1 MTTTIHLAPV
11 GAGKTETALQ
21 FLIDTLHNS
30 EQPFPRV
37 WVLLA
42 TKRQEVGF
50 RQRLVDLAQVHR
62 VHFNVEFFNFYE
74 LNTRLLNIQGKPL
87 KRIQQ
92 SSRMG
97 ILRMILS
104 QMLVSDELQTFAK
117 IADKAGF
124 VQVIAD
130 FIDELKQYKI
140 YPETY
145 ESVAETAKD
154 RELARIYARYQQT
167 LQERDLMDL
176 EGEGW
181 LALEA
186 VKAGIKWGQPVDLL
200 LVDGYDQFT
209 PVQAELLACLS
220 QQIPRIDI
228 TLTTMAG
235 EAETRITTRF
245 GRALTR
251 LKNIHE
257 QVGVSLETTLIQPI
271 VEDRPPEL
279 LQLGERIFQP
289 KAEAINQPDHIHF
302 IEASD
307 PAQEVAMVLRQVKHL
322 LLNGTRPDEIL
333 IALRDWERY
342 APHFQTTQTTYQLPL
357 FLHYTQSLNQNPMIE
372 TVMRLLALYPKFRR
386 REVLDVLRSPYIQA
400 VGLDDSAVDLLDTLT
415 IQGRFTGGKARDWEE
430 EIQRATKGGWDE
442 EEEERPALL
451 TQAQAHE
458 LSLSLED
465 FLKGISP
472 HKNESV
478 ADRVV
483 WIEDLIGREMLQNP
497 EEAPDDWGF
506 DDLNRYSLHI
516 AQAIQQPDVP
526 DNIRRRDINAL
537 NNLKQILQGFVRLQS
552 FMSDQLDYVAP
563 DDWDSFYRDLKLAV
577 DSHTEIPPNVGRTSQ
592 VLVTTAT
599 NARGLPHPH
608 VFILGL
614 SESIFPAEVPEDP
627 LYLDTERETLASK
640 GLNLEK
646 LSERTDDTG
655 LFYELIS
662 LARQSL
668 TLSRPTVREGKPW
681 VESHLWRAVRSLC
694 PTATLTELKAGQLPA
709 PERVSSQ
716 EELLIAVA
724 DGLSQD
730 DAGEA
735 EAVLST
741 RNWMLTDKQV
751 QSAWNQVTQGR
762 AIELGRYDET
772 QVFNE
777 YSGRLKHPDLIA
789 KVAQQLDATRKW
801 SASQLNEY
809 GACGFRFFASRLLR
823 LESLDE
829 PEEGMDVLQSGS
841 LYHSILEKTYREMSD
856 IPDFAFTDEF
866 RDEALDILQEMADEV
881 FRNAPI
887 EFGFRETTTW
897 QSEQDVIRRRLQRLI
912 ENDFSAKHPFS
923 KYGEGKRTIRY
934 IEVGFG
940 IGSTQAQLQLPNGE
954 TIQLRGKIDRVDQIG
969 DKLIIVDYKTG
980 SSPIKTDEMTAGRN
994 FQMLVYIE
1002 ALRDFTKQHNVSATV
1017 AGGFFWH
1024 IRNLSTSGMI
1034 NLGDDKS
1041 QAIFDITTQHLAQ
1054 HIYHAETGDFSV
1066 DPSKLENGRC
1076 ARHCPYFQLC
1086 RVQVTNNQRGVS

>member
-1 MTTTIHLAPV
+1 MTTTIHLASV

-21 FLIDTLHNS
+21 FLIDTLHDS
-30 EQPFPRV
+30 EKPFPRV

-50 RQRLVDLAQVHR
+50 RQRLVDLAEEHR

-97 ILRMILS
+97 ILRMILA
-104 QMLVSDELQTFAK
+104 QMLTNDELHTFSK

-145 ESVAETAKD
+145 QSVAETEKD
-154 RELARIYARYQQT
+154 RELARIYARYQGT
-167 LQERDLMDL
+167 LQDRDLMDL

-186 VKAGIKWGQPVDLL
+186 VKAGIGWAQPVDLL

-209 PVQAELLACLS
+209 PVQAELLARLS
-220 QQIPRIDI
+220 QQIPLIDI

-235 EAETRITTRF
+235 EAESRITTRF
-245 GRALTR
+245 GRALKR
-251 LKNIHE
+251 LNDIHQ
-257 QVGVSLETTLIQPI
+257 QVGISLETKLIQPI
-271 VEDRPPEL
+271 TEDRPPEL
-279 LQLGERIFQP
+279 LLLGERIFQP
-289 KAEAINQPDHIHF
+289 KAEPIVQPNYIHF
-302 IEASD
+302 IEAGD
-307 PAQEVAMVLRQVKHL
+307 PAQEVAMVLRQVKER

-333 IALRDWERY
+333 VALRDWQRY
-342 APHFQTTQTTYQLPL
+342 ASHFQTFQETFQLPL
-357 FLHYTQSLNQNPMIE
+357 FMHYMQSLNRNPMIE
-372 TVMRLLALYPKFRR
+372 VVMRLFSLAPNFRR
-386 REVLDVLRSPYIQA
+386 REVLDILRSPYIQA
-400 VGLDDSAVDLLDTLT
+400 TGLDDEAVDLLDTLT
-415 IQGRFTGGKARDWEE
+415 IQGRFTGGDAHAWQE
-430 EIQRATKGGWDE
+430 EIQRATKGGWND
-442 EEEERPALL
+442 EEERPALL
-451 TQAQAHE
+451 TVAQADE

-465 FLKGISP
+465 FLNGITP
-472 HKNESV
+472 HQHETIT
-478 ADRVV
+478 DRVL
-483 WIEDLIGREMLQNP
+483 WIEDLIGHDVIQNP
-497 EEAPDDWGF
+497 EEDPDDWQLG
-506 DDLNRYSLHI
+506 DLNRYSLHI
-516 AQAIQQPDVP
+516 TQSIQHPDVP
-526 DNIRRRDINAL
+526 DAIRRRDINAL

-552 FMSDQLDYVAP
+552 FLSEQLEYASP

-577 DSHTEIPPNVGRTSQ
+577 DSHTETPPNVGRTNQ

-627 LYLDTERETLASK
+627 LYLDTERESLASK
-640 GLNLEK
+640 GMNIEK
-646 LSERTDDTG
+646 LSERVDDTG

-668 TLSRPTVREGKPW
+668 TLSRPTVREGKLW
-681 VESHLWRAVRSLC
+681 IESHLWRAVRSLC
-694 PTATLTELKAGQLPA
+694 PTATLTELKAGQLP
-709 PERVSSQ
+709 PLERVASQ
-716 EELLIAVA
+716 EEMLIAVA
-724 DGLSQD
+724 DGLNQE

-741 RNWMLTDKQV
+741 RNWILTDSEV
-751 QSAWNQVTQGR
+751 QSAWKQVSQGR
-762 AIELGRYDET
+762 TIELKRSDET
-772 QVFNE
+772 QRFNE

-789 KVAQQLDATRKW
+789 NVAKQLDTTHKW

-829 PEEGMDVLQSGS
+829 PKEGMDVLQSGS
-841 LYHSILEKTYREMSD
+841 LYHHILEKTYRELSE
-856 IPDFAFTDEF
+856 IPDFAFTNEF
-866 RDEALDILQEMADEV
+866 RDEALDILHEMADEE
-881 FRNAPI
+881 FRNAPA
-887 EFGFRETTTW
+887 EYGFRETVTW
-897 QSEQDVIRRRLQRLI
+897 NSEQDVIRRRLQRLL
-912 ENDFSAKHPFS
+912 ENDFSPNYPFTT
-923 KYGEGKRTIRY
+923 YGEGKRTIRY
-934 IEVGFG
+934 IEVSFG
-940 IGSTQAQLQLPNGE
+940 MGSTQAQLQLPNDE
-954 TIQLRGKIDRVDQIG
+954 MIQLRGKIDRVDQVG

-980 SSPIKTDEMTAGRN
+980 TAKIDTSELTAGRN

-1002 ALRDFTKQHNVSATV
+1002 ALRDFTQQRNVSATV

-1034 NLGDDKS
+1034 NLSDDKS
-1041 QAIFDITTQHLAQ
+1041 VAVLDTAKQHLAQ
-1054 HIYHAETGDFSV
+1054 HIHSARIGDFSV
-1066 DPSKLENGRC
+1066 APSKLENGRC
-1076 ARHCPYFQLC
+1076 AKHCPYFQLC
-1086 RVQVTNNQRGVS
+1086 RIRVTNNQRGAS